1 MFVGEEWWRPVPPGL
16 SGDVKRLLLARGI
29 RAFVDGMV
37 AILLPIHLHERGFS
51 PLAIGGLL
59 TATLVGSALCTLG
72 VGWLSHRGSRRGWL
86 AGACVLMAATGVGF
100 ALVGEYWV
108 LLAVA
113 FVGTLNPSSGDV
125 SLFLPL
131 EHTALAQAV
140 PARRRTAVFARYSL
154 VGTLSGAVGIL
165 AAPWPHWLGGELGV
179 GPQGVMAW
187 VFVFYAFCGVAAW
200 VVYRPLS
207 PAVETPVVEE
217 KVAGLGPS
225 RRIVYGL
232 SALFALDSLGS
243 GFFVQSLL
251 ALWLYD
257 TFDLSL
263 GTTAAILFWAGVC
276 SAVSY
281 LAAVPLAARIG
292 LINTMVFTHLP
303 SSLMVM
309 ALPFAP
315 NLEVAIGLLLAR
327 AALSNM
333 DVPTRNSYVMA
344 VVTPAERP
352 AAASMT
358 ATAKSL
364 ATAVGPL
371 LAGGLMTASTFAW
384 PLLIGGGMKAVY
396 DLLLLWR
403 FQRVKPPEEG

>member
-1 MFVGEEWWRPVPPGL
+1 MFIGEEWWRPLPPGL
-16 SGDVKRLLLARGI
+16 SGDVKRLLAARAV
-29 RAFVDGMV
+29 RAVADGMV

-59 TATLVGSALCTLG
+59 TATLVGSALCTLA
-72 VGWLSHRGSRRGWL
+72 VGWLAHLGSRRRWL
-86 AGACVLMAATGVGF
+86 AGACGLMVATGVGF
-100 ALVGEYWV
+100 ALASEFWV

-113 FVGTLNPSSGDV
+113 FLGTLNPSSGDV

-140 PARRRTAVFARYSL
+140 PAQRRTAVFARYSL
-154 VGTLSGAVGIL
+154 AGTLAGAVGTL
-165 AAPWPHWLGGELGV
+165 AAPWPQWVGGPAAMGWVFGFYAVCGV
-179 GPQGVMAW
+179 GAW
-187 VFVFYAFCGVAAW
+187 LI
-200 VVYRPLS
+200 YRPLT
-207 PAVETPVVEE
+207 PAVETPVVGR
-217 KVAGLGPS
+217 VAALGPS

-232 SALFALDSLGS
+232 SALFALDSFGS

-263 GTTAAILFWAGVC
+263 AMTATILFWAGVC

-281 LAAVPLAARIG
+281 LVAVPLAARIG
-292 LINTMVFTHLP
+292 LVNTMVFTHLP

-315 NLEVAIGLLLAR
+315 NLGVAIALLLAR

-333 DVPTRNSYVMA
+333 DVPTRTSYVMA

-371 LAGGLMTASTFAW
+371 IAGGLMTASTFAW
-384 PLLIGGGMKAVY
+384 PLLIGGGLKAVY